1 MYILSFFMNTD
12 DQLFTQLV
20 SVFYS
25 SAMMALGK
33 LKNPVSDKIERNLD
47 QAKQSI
53 DILELIK
60 EKTKNNLTETQQRM
74 IDGILT
80 DLRLNYIDE
89 NNKDLVRS

>member
-1 MYILSFFMNTD
+1 MNTD

-33 LKNPVSDKIERNLD
+33 LKNPVSDKIERNLE
-47 QAKQSI
+47 QAKISI
-53 DILELIK
+53 DILELIR

-89 NNKDLVRS
+89 TNKDLVRS

>member
-1 MYILSFFMNTD
+1 MNTD

-33 LKNPVSDKIERNLD
+33 LKNPVSDKIERNLE

-74 IDGILT
+74 IDGVLT